1 MARARI
7 ICIGN
12 PYQPGDWVGPA
23 VYAALRREAIDPDIG
38 LIDGGLQ
45 GLNLLAL
52 MENVDNVVFADTFIS
67 DGGSGSDAPQVL
79 RGPFAGDFRFSR
91 LSFDHAGGLAYLL
104 QAAPLVVD
112 RLPRIAVVGMDAG
125 AGRHRVGELAR
136 LCLSVARERYHAA

>member
-1 MARARI
+1 MTRARI

-45 GLNLLAL
+45 GLNLLTL

-67 DGGSGSDAPQVL
+67 DGAPGSGIPQVL
-79 RGPFAGDFRFSR
+79 REPFAGDPR

-136 LCLSVARERYHAA
+136 LCLSVARERHHAA